1 MSKKLFVLVFI
12 FSLLS
17 VACNDLL
24 DDGGGGNLYRSTYT
38 R

>member
-24 DDGGGGNLYRSTYT
+24 DDGGGRPI
-38 R
+38 